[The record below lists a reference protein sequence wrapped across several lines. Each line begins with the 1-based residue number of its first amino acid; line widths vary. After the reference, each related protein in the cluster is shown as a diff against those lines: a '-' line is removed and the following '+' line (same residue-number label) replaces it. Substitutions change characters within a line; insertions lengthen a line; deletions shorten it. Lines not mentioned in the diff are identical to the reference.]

1 VHLLELREK
10 EVVVVDTDHT
20 AAVSWQQDGTMVVV
34 VCHTYFVVVDDDA
47 ASLEPPVGRA
57 IFVSRLVLNQE
68 EQHQDV
74 LWDAFLLASF
84 DLASFDLASFDLAS
98 FDLASFDLASFDLAS
113 FDPSLRQIYHCIFE
127 LLEIPNA
134 AACQKYDHAE

>member
-1 VHLLELREK
+1 M
-10 EVVVVDTDHT
+10 VDTDHT

-98 FDLASFDLASFDLAS
+98 FD
-113 FDPSLRQIYHCIFE
+113 PSLRQIYHCIFE

>member
-1 VHLLELREK
+1 MHLLELREK

-98 FDLASFDLASFDLAS
+98 FD
-113 FDPSLRQIYHCIFE
+113 PSLRQIYHCIFE

>member
-1 VHLLELREK
+1 MHLLELREK

-57 IFVSRLVLNQE
+57 ILVSTLVLNQE

-98 FDLASFDLASFDLAS
+98 FDLASFDL
-113 FDPSLRQIYHCIFE
+113 DPTLRQIFDCIFE
-127 LLEIPNA
+127 LLEIPDA

>member
-1 VHLLELREK
+1 MHLLELREK

-57 IFVSRLVLNQE
+57 ILVSTLVLNQE

-84 DLASFDLASFDLAS
+84 DLASFDL
-98 FDLASFDLASFDLAS
+98 
-113 FDPSLRQIYHCIFE
+113 DPSLWQIFDCIFE
-127 LLEIPNA
+127 LLEIPDA